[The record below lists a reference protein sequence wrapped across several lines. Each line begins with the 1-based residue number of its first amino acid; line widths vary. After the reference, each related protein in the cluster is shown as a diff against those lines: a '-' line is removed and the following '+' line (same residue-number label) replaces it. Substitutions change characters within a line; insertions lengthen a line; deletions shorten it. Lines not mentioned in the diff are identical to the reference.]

1 MPEPDGV
8 KMSTDRPRPSTAKDR
23 SSYHHG
29 DLRRVLLEVG
39 HRLLEET
46 DASDISLRAIAR
58 EAGVS
63 RAAPY
68 HHFADR
74 EALLAA
80 LAADGFRDLR
90 DAMVQRAAATAGPPL
105 TRMQEIGIAYVLFAF
120 HNPHHYRLMFSGQWS
135 DRDRHPELDREA
147 DATYGA
153 LGSAL
158 GGLQA
163 SRPGEVGKQ
172 GTGPRQAVALGAWA
186 LVHGLAMLLID
197 GRVGEAEM
205 STADVEKLARDVTR
219 VLGRGLAG

>member
-1 MPEPDGV
+1 MSDDRTRPPTAPER
-8 KMSTDRPRPSTAKDR
+8 T
-23 SSYHHG
+23 SYHHG

-46 DASDISLRAIAR
+46 DASHLSLRAIAR

-68 HHFADR
+68 HHFAD
-74 EALLAA
+74 
-80 LAADGFRDLR
+80 
-90 DAMVQRAAATAGPPL
+90 
-105 TRMQEIGIAYVLFAF
+105 YVLFAF
-120 HNPHHYRLMFSGQWS
+120 ENPHHYRLMFSGEWS
-135 DRDRHPELDREA
+135 DRDRHPELNREA

-158 GGLQA
+158 GGLEASGTRKGGRQGKGLAQA
-163 SRPGEVGKQ
+163 L
-172 GTGPRQAVALGAWA
+172 ALGAWS

-205 STADVEKLARDVTR
+205 TAAEVEGLAREVTR

>member
-1 MPEPDGV
+1 MSDDRTRPPTAPER
-8 KMSTDRPRPSTAKDR
+8 T
-23 SSYHHG
+23 SYHHG

-46 DASDISLRAIAR
+46 DASHLSLRAIAR

-74 EALLAA
+74 EGLLAA

-90 DAMVQRAAATAGPPL
+90 HAMIRRADAAVGSPL
-105 TRMQEIGIAYVLFAF
+105 ARMQAIGIAYVLFAF
-120 HNPHHYRLMFSGQWS
+120 ENPHHYRLMFSGEWS
-135 DRDRHPELDREA
+135 DRDRHPELNREA

-158 GGLQA
+158 GGLEASGTRKGGRQGKGLAQA
-163 SRPGEVGKQ
+163 L
-172 GTGPRQAVALGAWA
+172 ALGAWS

-205 STADVEKLARDVTR
+205 TAAEVEGLAREVTR